1 MPIKI
6 NNNISAHLGT
16 NFQKYFFYHHIR
28 NHSEI
33 SQNEYVVPMGN
44 ELKELYEEEGMSNA
58 MKTLHYESLRPQMHT
73 SEITNSGDINTLGIP
88 AFPLD
93 VVREIVMEAIHQAT
107 EVNQVH
113 NRDPIGGSN
122 QDLFVPLFKIL
133 DKLLMAGSLSN
144 DDVERLLIMIHPET
158 WDPSFDKG
166 GKDEHRK
173 SILVMNIHEEVKLE
187 ICHVLH
193 HLCDVQVRHRI
204 EACVAFAQGYM
215 GQLQTDQLRRY
226 VEIKQSDMP
235 SAVAAKKTKE
245 FRCPPREQMNTILGF
260 KTLEE
265 EELEEHACI
274 PALRDKMTEFHDGI
288 MQVMAI
294 SSLEEEEAEE
304 APKEEGKP
312 SVFTVI
318 MKTLKDQPLKE
329 EEEEK
334 YMKSPEEKFRKVMV
348 ETIIRWGSESEIE
361 NTDLVRQMFSLLIR
375 QYDTVGE
382 LMRAGENT
390 YVIDNKTK
398 GDAVSMWVAL
408 SRIRSLLPVQMSKEE
423 EDLVKELLW
432 TLVNNH
438 VFFQHPDLVRTL
450 KIHEN
455 VIAIMMNSIAR
466 SSQDEPEEESA
477 EANGEEK
484 AVAQQESSSSQEMV
498 VACCRF
504 LCYFCRTSNQNQ
516 KAMFD
521 HLIFI
526 LENANIL
533 LSKPSLRGSTPLDVA
548 YSSLMENTELA
559 LALREHYLE
568 KIAVYL
574 SRCGLSANTELIAK
588 GYPDLGWDPV
598 EGERFLDFLRF
609 CVWVNGE
616 SVEENANLVIRLLI
630 RRPECLGPALRG
642 EGEGLLSSIVSGNEM
657 SEQIQEQIN
666 TGRQIP
672 ELGYIHPAPLGDVD
686 EDFIDTGAAILAFY
700 CTLVDLLGRCAPDAS
715 VIAQGKN
722 DSLRARAILRSLVPL
737 TDLQGVLGLRFVL
750 PMPGILP
757 DQTKSDIP
765 SGLVPNHKQSMAL
778 FLDRVYGIED
788 RDLFFSLLEDAY
800 LPDLRVATM
809 LEKPGGGESDMG
821 LALNRYIGNSI
832 MPCLIKSSRYYA
844 DAENYNPLLEATLHT
859 AYRLSKGKMLTN
871 VQRQSVSDF
880 LVTLTSEIA
889 PIMLLKLLRQLT
901 VDLAALNEYSNV
913 ALRMLTL
920 FYERCSR
927 YYGAAG
933 GQGAYGCASDEEK
946 KLTMTL
952 FSSIFDSLSKMEYD
966 AELFGKALPCLTAIA
981 CALPPDYAKPDE
993 GDDDMFAKV
1002 ASENDIGPYNPMPIN
1017 VSHVQLNNELNT
1029 LVQKFSEQ
1037 YHDAWAQQKQEA
1049 GWTYG
1054 QERNEEQKQ
1063 HHRLKPYSMLDS
1075 YEKETYRDP
1084 IRDALAAML
1093 SLGWHVEYVEGSG
1106 DGGSKRDLQGSQAT
1120 SPHNYNPTPADLT
1133 ALSLS
1138 KELLSLAERLA
1149 EDEHDIQSRARKSEL
1164 EMGGGG
1170 AINLTLVPFDL
1181 LTEKEKKKNRD
1192 RCQELL
1198 KYIQFQG
1205 YNLYK
1210 GVKGEGAQQG
1220 NAAKN
1225 PENRFAYNLLDKL
1238 ISYLDAC
1245 VSGMKLVR
1253 PSTNFTRRNDFKK
1266 STKGVKFFF
1275 KVVLPVVEKYFSHHK
1290 GYFIA
1295 VGAAAAQAGVA
1306 TISEKEY
1313 VAALFCKIVKLM
1325 RDRLSCFGFDSYQAV
1340 KCVQVLVKAIDARSL
1355 AKNRPEFVRTSMLTF
1370 FNNCAED
1377 LEKTIVNLHEGKYPH
1392 LRGTHLK
1399 TSTSFKYV
1407 FEVLVPVLTSSF
1419 DHLAMYD
1426 YGVDLVV
1433 DEIQVATYKVLES
1446 LYIIGTNLPLT
1457 KAKKFLRT
1465 AIAAN
1470 RASIGTCLASMSNAV
1485 PVAFLEPQLS
1495 KFNPN
1500 SVLGSGF
1507 SERSLEAQEVT
1518 ARIEQSVSSLDA
1530 LIAEVGVYVDEG
1542 KSYTEA
1548 PHIIDVILPFLCSYL
1563 PTWWHKGPDNV
1574 DPKGGSH
1581 ITMVTTDH
1589 MNQLFKMILRL
1600 IMNNV
1605 GVDTSEWMTTIATYS
1620 GQIIINTSEEILKDP
1635 LLPLVEKVRKRV
1647 EAMFNKEE
1655 SLKGYLK
1662 AAADDASQLE
1672 GEIQEEWNLIVR
1684 DIYAMYPLLI
1694 KYVDLHKNE
1703 WIKQNNA
1710 DAEELYNHVGEVF
1723 NVINNSAFFKKEE
1736 TTFVSTNE
1744 IDTMALI
1751 MPAGAARA
1759 KAPAAEPS
1767 GGGGGKAGGGG
1778 KKKGKKGKGKEKAKE
1793 TGGTSLIVAGLKRL
1807 LPVGMNLF
1815 AGKEQEIVQ
1824 YCKDR
1829 YLQKVPEE
1837 EISEFVANQLT
1848 LPANL
1853 DPADELSWQH
1863 HLYSTL
1869 GNKTQVSAAE
1879 LKKEALELLVQR
1891 IVAMGKVLY
1900 GLHIIDHPPLDAL
1913 QGAFPKVVSMQ
1924 RKRAVIACFRQT
1936 SLHSLPKHTAIN
1948 LFLATYNSLWLEDE
1962 NNGQEVLIDH
1972 LTQTFEDS
1980 EAKKGDDEEEAPAAD
1995 QLTQL
2000 MHTFCQGALVERT
2013 EDSPDDE
2020 LYLSYALI
2028 MAKSCGEEEEEEE
2041 EEEGEG
2047 PSLQEQEIEKMRLL
2061 FNQGRLGD
2069 KGAADLVLSQISSCK
2084 GINGPMME
2092 LSLRLGISLLRGGN
2106 LDIQGNM
2113 ATILKDKKDVGF
2125 FSSISALMNGCTVLN
2140 LDAFERNTKAEGLGV
2155 GPDGPAG
2162 EKNMHDADFT
2172 TLLFRFLQLTSEGHN
2187 NEWQNYLR
2195 TQTGNSQIINL
2206 VICSVDYLLRLQ
2218 ESMMDFYWY
2227 YSRKDVIDPAGTTQ
2241 LSTAIGVASQVLN
2254 TLIEVL
2260 QGPCV
2265 GNQQSLAASR
2275 LWDAVSGFLFL
2286 FAHMQEKLAKDSSQ
2300 VDLLSEILGLQ
2311 NDLITLLLAM
2321 QEGATLNGQIGKQMV
2336 DTLVESSGNVELIL
2350 QFFNLF
2356 LNLPAEDDIEL
2367 EDGAISPK
2375 DLKDK
2380 LDSTKN
2386 YSKDEIEFLLQ
2397 CCEGNQNVEGNIEYA
2412 DFLET
2417 YLEPAKEIGF
2427 NIAVLFVNL
2436 SEHMPN
2442 DSRLAKFLES
2452 AGTVLNYFEASLGRL
2467 EIKTAD
2473 KVERVYF
2480 QIDENNIEQWE
2491 KPQIVESKK
2500 AFFYSTI
2507 TEGGDKEKMEVFVDF
2522 CEDAIFE
2529 MQHAESLMSSG
2540 EDEGGK
2546 KEKEL
2551 HIPSDDEPR

>member
-1 MPIKI
+1 MKF
-6 NNNISAHLGT
+6 NALFHRISD
-16 NFQKYFFYHHIR
+16 YR
-28 NHSEI
+28 EI
-33 SQNEYVVPMGN
+33 SQNEYIIPMGA

-58 MKTLHYESLRPQMHT
+58 MKTLQYESIRPQMHT
-73 SEITNSGDINTLGIP
+73 SETTNSGDINTLGIP

-93 VVREIVMEAIHQAT
+93 VVREIVMEALHQAT

-133 DKLLMAGSLSN
+133 DKLLMVGSLSN
-144 DDVERLLIMIHPET
+144 DDIERLLIMIHPET
-158 WDPSFDKG
+158 WDPTFDRG

-173 SILVMNIHEEVKLE
+173 SILIMNIHEEVKLE
-187 ICHVLH
+187 ICVLLH

-204 EACVAFAQGYM
+204 EASVAFAQGYM
-215 GQLQTDQLRRY
+215 GQLQVDQLRRY

-235 SAVAAKKTKE
+235 SAIAAKKTKE
-245 FRCPPREQMNTILGF
+245 FRCPPRDQMNTILGF
-260 KTLEE
+260 KTLDD
-265 EELEEHACI
+265 EELEDHPCI
-274 PALRDKMTEFHDGI
+274 PSLREKMTDFHDGL
-288 MQVMAI
+288 MQVMSI
-294 SSLEEEEAEE
+294 GSLEEEDVEE

-318 MKTLKDQPLKE
+318 MKTLKDQPLIAE
-329 EEEEK
+329 EEEQHI
-334 YMKSPEEKFRKVMV
+334 KSPEEKFRKVMV

-361 NTDLVRQMFSLLIR
+361 NQDLVRQMFSLLIR

-382 LMRAGENT
+382 LIRAGENT

-398 GDAVSMWVAL
+398 SDAVDMWVAL

-438 VFFQHPDLVRTL
+438 VFFQHPDLIRTL

-477 EANGEEK
+477 EGNGEETT
-484 AVAQQESSSSQEMV
+484 AAAQENSGSHEMV

-504 LCYFCRTSNQNQ
+504 LCYFCRTSNANQ

-521 HLIFI
+521 HLVFI

-574 SRCGLSANTELIAK
+574 SRCGLTANTELVSK

-642 EGEGLLSSIVSGNEM
+642 EGEGLLSAIMSGNQM
-657 SEQIQEQIN
+657 SEQIQQQIN
-666 TGRQIP
+666 TGMQVP
-672 ELGYIHPAPLGDVD
+672 ELGFIHPAPLGEQD
-686 EDFIDTGAAILAFY
+686 EDFIDTGAATLAFY
-700 CTLVDLLGRCAPDAS
+700 CTLVDLLGRCAPDAT

-737 TDLQGVLGLRFVL
+737 EDLQGVLGLRFTMM
-750 PMPGILP
+750 MPGVIP
-757 DQTKSDIP
+757 DQPKTDIP

-778 FLDRVYGIED
+778 FLDRVYGVED
-788 RDLFFSLLEDAY
+788 RELFFALLEEAF
-800 LPDLRVATM
+800 LPDLRLATM

-821 LALNRYIGNSI
+821 LALNRYIGNSV
-832 MPCLIKSSRYYA
+832 MPCLIKSRHFYA
-844 DAENYNPLLEATLHT
+844 DADNYNPLLEATLHT

-901 VDLAALNEYSNV
+901 VDLANLNEYSNV

-920 FYERCSR
+920 FYDRCSR

-952 FSSIFDSLSKMEYD
+952 FSSIFDSLSKMPYD
-966 AELFGKALPCLTAIA
+966 PDLFGKALPCLCAIA
-981 CALPPDYAKPDE
+981 SALPPDYAKPDDSE
-993 GDDDMFAKV
+993 DDMFAKT
-1002 ASENDIGPYNPMPIN
+1002 ASTNDIGPYNPGPIN
-1017 VSHVQLNNELNT
+1017 VSQIQLNNELNT

-1037 YHDAWAQQKQEA
+1037 YHDQWAQKKQEA

-1054 QERNEEQKQ
+1054 QERNDEQKL
-1063 HHRLKPYSMLDS
+1063 HNRLKPYSMLDNV
-1075 YEKETYRDP
+1075 EKETYRDP
-1084 IRDALAAML
+1084 IRDALAGML
-1093 SLGWHVEYVEGSG
+1093 ALGWRCEYQES
-1106 DGGSKRDLQGSQAT
+1106 DAAAGGSRRDLQSSQAT
-1120 SPHNYNPTPADLT
+1120 NPHNYSPSPADLST
-1133 ALSLS
+1133 LTLS
-1138 KELLSLAERLA
+1138 KELMSLAERLA
-1149 EDEHDIQSRARKSEL
+1149 EDEHDIQARARKSEL
-1164 EMGGGG
+1164 HLAGGGL
-1170 AINLTLVPFDL
+1170 INLVLVPFDL
-1181 LTEKEKKKNRD
+1181 LTDKEKKKNRD
-1192 RCQELL
+1192 RCQDFL

-1210 GVKGEGAQQG
+1210 VGRGEGDQQG
-1220 NAAKN
+1220 RAAKN
-1225 PENRFAYNLLDKL
+1225 PENRFANNLLEKL
-1238 ISYLDAC
+1238 ISYLDSA

-1253 PSTNFTRRNDFKK
+1253 PSANFTRRNDFKQ
-1266 STKGVKFFF
+1266 STKNVKFFF
-1275 KVVLPVVEKYFSHHK
+1275 KVVLPVIEKYFSHHK
-1290 GYFIA
+1290 AYFTA
-1295 VGAAAAQAGVA
+1295 AGTGAAQPGVA
-1306 TISEKEY
+1306 TISEKEF
-1313 VAALFCKIVKLM
+1313 VAALFCKLANLL
-1325 RDRLSCFGFDSYQAV
+1325 RNRLSAFGYDSYQAV
-1340 KCVQVLVKAIDARSL
+1340 KCLQVLVKAVDARSL
-1355 AKNRPEFVRTSMLTF
+1355 AKNRPEFVRTSMLTY
-1370 FNNCAED
+1370 FNNCADD

-1407 FEVLVPVLTSSF
+1407 FEVLVPVLTSTF
-1419 DHLAMYD
+1419 DHLAMYE
-1426 YGVDLVV
+1426 YGVDLLV
-1433 DEIQVATYKVLES
+1433 DEIQVATFKILES

-1457 KAKKFLRT
+1457 RAKKFLRT

-1470 RASIGTCLASMSNAV
+1470 RASLGTCLASLSNAL

-1495 KFNPN
+1495 KFNPY

-1518 ARIEQSVSSLDA
+1518 ARVEQSVSSLDA
-1530 LIAEVGVYVDEG
+1530 LIAEVGTYVDEG

-1581 ITMVTTDH
+1581 ITMVVTDH
-1589 MNQLFKMILRL
+1589 MNQILKMVLRM
-1600 IMNNV
+1600 ISNNV
-1605 GVDTSEWMTTIATYS
+1605 GVDTSEWMVSIATYS

-1635 LLPLVEKVRKRV
+1635 LLPLAEKVRKRV
-1647 EAMFNKEE
+1647 EQQFAKEE

-1672 GEIQEEWNLIVR
+1672 GELQEEWNLIVR
-1684 DIYAMYPLLI
+1684 DIYALYPLLI

-1703 WIKQNNA
+1703 WIKHNVSE
-1710 DAEELYNHVGEVF
+1710 AEELYNHVGEIF
-1723 NVINNSAFFKKEE
+1723 NIISNSAFFKKEE
-1736 TTFVSTNE
+1736 TNFVSVNE
-1744 IDTMALI
+1744 IDTMSLI
-1751 MPAGAARA
+1751 MPAGASRARPA
-1759 KAPAAEPS
+1759 AAEPS
-1767 GGGGGKAGGGG
+1767 AGGGGGGKGGG
-1778 KKKGKKGKGKEKAKE
+1778 KKKAKKGKSKGPAKDA
-1793 TGGTSLIVAGLKRL
+1793 TSTSLIVAGLKRL

-1829 YLQKVPEE
+1829 YLQKMSEE
-1837 EISEFVANQLT
+1837 EITEFVSNQLT
-1848 LPANL
+1848 LPENL

-1869 GNKTQVSAAE
+1869 GNKKQVSAAE
-1879 LKKEALELLVQR
+1879 LKKEALDLLVQR

-1900 GLHIIDHPPLDAL
+1900 GLHIIDHPPIDAL

-1948 LFLATYNSLWLEDE
+1948 LFLNTYNSLWLEDE
-1962 NNGQEVLIDH
+1962 NSGQEVLIDH

-1980 EAKKGDDEEEAPAAD
+1980 EAKKGEEEEEAAAAD

-2020 LYLSYALI
+2020 LYLSYALV

-2092 LSLRLGISLLRGGN
+2092 LTLRLGISLLRGGN
-2106 LDIQGNM
+2106 LDIQGQM
-2113 ATILKDKKDVGF
+2113 ATILKSKKDVGF
-2125 FSSISALMNGCTVLN
+2125 FSSIATLMNSCTVLN

-2162 EKNMHDADFT
+2162 EKNMHDAEFT
-2172 TLLFRFLQLTSEGHN
+2172 TYLFRFLQLTSEGHN
-2187 NEWQNYLR
+2187 NEWQNFLR
-2195 TQTGNSQIINL
+2195 TQTGHSQIINL

-2227 YSRKDVIDPAGTTQ
+2227 YSRKDVIDPAGKAQ
-2241 LSTAIGVASQVLN
+2241 FSTAIGVASQVLN

-2286 FAHMQEKLAKDSSQ
+2286 FAHMQEKLSRDSSQ
-2300 VDLLSEILGLQ
+2300 VDLLSEIMGLQ

-2321 QEGATLNGQIGKQMV
+2321 QEGATLNGTIGKQMV

-2350 QFFNLF
+2350 QYFRLF
-2356 LNLPAEDDIEL
+2356 LTLPGEEDIEM

-2380 LDSTKN
+2380 LDQSKN
-2386 YSKDEIEFLLQ
+2386 YSKEEVEFLLQ

-2427 NIAVLFVNL
+2427 NIAVLLTNL

-2442 DSRLAKFLES
+2442 DSRLANFLES
-2452 AGTVLNYFEASLGRL
+2452 ASTVLNTFEDVLGRI

-2491 KPQIVESKK
+2491 KPQIKESKK
-2500 AFFYSTI
+2500 AFFYNTI
-2507 TEGGDKEKMEVFVDF
+2507 TGEGDKEKMEVFVDF

-2529 MQHAESLMSSG
+2529 MQHAESLMSTG
-2540 EDEGGK
+2540 EDDGGK
-2546 KEKEL
+2546 KDKDF
-2551 HIPSDDEPR
+2551 HIPSDDEPRYL